1 VIARSPLTL
10 EPEAR
15 PTTFA
20 PEAFNSRAKDGAMPR
35 STDPYQ
41 DPTQGIRVGHDPDE
55 DPTQGRELGEQYDED
70 PTQGRELGEE
80 PDEDPAEGREVGE
93 TPFEDPTQGLSSR
106 IGRTRIPH
114 TRPRSAGTRPPN

>member
-10 EPEAR
+10 EPVTR

-20 PEAFNSRAKDGAMPR
+20 PEAFNSRAKDGVMPQ

-55 DPTQGRELGEQYDED
+55 DPTQGRELGE
-70 PTQGRELGEE
+70 E
-80 PDEDPAEGREVGE
+80 PDEDPTDGREVGE
-93 TPFEDPTQGLSSR
+93 TPSEDPTQGLTLGHR
-106 IGRTRIPH
+106 ADEDPTHAP
-114 TRPRSAGTRPPN
+114 